1 MVSLCSTV
9 KAPMFFQTTANTS
22 IRMVNEEGGSCAACK
37 GQWSRGW
44 LRCRGVAVLCTH
56 GGFLN
61 LLEDEGLLNQD
72 LQAGYYSE
80 FTSSFC
86 KV

>member
-1 MVSLCSTV
+1 MCLQRLWKPVRGKGWCGVVSLCGTV

-44 LRCRGVAVLCTH
+44 LRCRGIAVLCTH

-61 LLEDEGLLNQD
+61 LLEDEGL
-72 LQAGYYSE
+72 
-80 FTSSFC
+80 
-86 KV
+86 